1 MSNLDYPISI
11 LVAERDNIHGLPK
24 NQVDKINR
32 AIDILNDQKERDEKI
47 KRLMRLIKMRSGIV
61 DNKNINVKI

>member
-11 LVAERDNIHGLPK
+11 LIAERDNIHGLNK

-32 AIDILNDQKERDEKI
+32 AIDILTEVKRKDEMEKRIRDY
-47 KRLMRLIKMRSGIV
+47 
-61 DNKNINVKI
+61 DKNIKL